1 MRKIYAICTT
11 LEAGHPCD
19 QEKIKESGIK
29 VGDKIEL
36 AHASVGAFHTDVW
49 LIGYNNGCFNSV
61 FFDYVDEN
69 GEKYNIYYDE
79 YFRTYW

>member
-19 QEKIKESGIK
+19 REKMIESGIK

-36 AHASVGAFHTDVW
+36 AHALLVLSIQMYG
-49 LIGYNNGCFNSV
+49 
-61 FFDYVDEN
+61 
-69 GEKYNIYYDE
+69 
-79 YFRTYW
+79 